1 MKAILLAAGV
11 GRRLSPLTDT
21 TPKTLIRIGSLTVLE
36 RMLDSLIA
44 AGTKDICL
52 VVGHLKDKIKLVVGQ
67 NYKGA
72 AIRYIPNPDYERGSI
87 LSVWAARN
95 CFDDDILLM
104 DSDVIFERAI
114 LEKLAGSKDENC
126 FLIDKNYTESGEEMK
141 IAALD
146 KKVIQI
152 ARRITR
158 EYDEIGE
165 GIGFLKLSVKY
176 RKEFLE
182 VFKSAVARDKDCDY
196 ENALDELVRRI
207 PVGFEDITGLRWTEI
222 DFEAD
227 IEKAK
232 VLDI

>member
-36 RMLDSLIA
+36 RMLDSLIS
-44 AGTKDICL
+44 AGIKDICL

-87 LSVWAARN
+87 LSIWAARN

-104 DSDVIFERAI
+104 DSDVIFERAV
-114 LEKLAGSKDENC
+114 LEKLAGSKNENC
-126 FLIDKNYTESGEEMK
+126 FLMDKNYTESGEEMK

-146 KKVIQI
+146 KKVVQI

-176 RKEFLE
+176 RKEFLD

-207 PVGFEDITGLRWTEI
+207 PVGFEEVTGLRWTEI

-232 VLDI
+232 ALNI

>member
-114 LEKLAGSKDENC
+114 LEKLAGSKNENC

>member
-1 MKAILLAAGV
+1 MKAIILAAGV
-11 GRRLSPLTDT
+11 GRRLKPLTDA
-21 TPKTLIRIGSLTVLE
+21 TPKSLIRIGTSTVLE

-44 AGTKDICL
+44 AGTKNICL
-52 VVGHLKDKIKLVVGQ
+52 VVGHLKDKIKLVIGQ
-67 NYKGA
+67 NYKGV

-87 LSVWAARN
+87 LSVWAARS

-104 DSDVIFERAI
+104 DSDVLFENAI
-114 LEKLAGSKDENC
+114 LEKLVKSKNENC

-141 IAALD
+141 IAALK
-146 KKVIQI
+146 KKVVQI
-152 ARRITR
+152 ARSISR
-158 EYDEIGE
+158 EHDEIGE

-176 RKEFLE
+176 RKEFLD

-207 PVGFEDITGLRWTEI
+207 PVGFEEVTGLRWTEI

-232 VLDI
+232 ALDI

>member
-1 MKAILLAAGV
+1 MKAIILAAGV
-11 GRRLSPLTDT
+11 GRRLSPVTDT
-21 TPKTLIRIGSLTVLE
+21 TPKCLIRVAGATILG

-44 AGTKDICL
+44 AGTNDICL
-52 VVGHLKDKIKLVVGQ
+52 VVGHLKDKIKLVIGQ

-72 AIRYIPNPDYERGSI
+72 EVRYIPNPDYERGSV

-95 CFDDDILLM
+95 YFDDDILLM

-114 LEKLAGSKDENC
+114 LEKLAGSKNENC

-141 IAALD
+141 IAALK
-146 KKVIQI
+146 KKVVQI
-152 ARRITR
+152 ARGISR
-158 EYDEIGE
+158 EHDEIGE
-165 GIGFLKLSVKY
+165 GIGFLKLSAKY
-176 RKEFLE
+176 RKEFLD

-196 ENALDELVRRI
+196 ENALDELVKRI

-232 VLDI
+232 ALDI

>member
-1 MKAILLAAGV
+1 MKAIILAAGV
-11 GRRLSPLTDT
+11 GRRLKPLTDS
-21 TPKTLIRIGSLTVLE
+21 TPKALIRIGTSSVLE

-67 NYKGA
+67 NYKGV

-104 DSDVIFERAI
+104 DSDVIFEDVL
-114 LEKLAGSKDENC
+114 LEKLIKSKNENC
-126 FLIDKNYTESGEEMK
+126 FLMDKNNTESGEEMK
-141 IAALD
+141 IAALN
-146 KKVIQI
+146 KRVVEI
-152 ARRITR
+152 ARRITQKH
-158 EYDEIGE
+158 DEAGE

-176 RKEFLE
+176 RKEFLDI
-182 VFKSAVARDKDCDY
+182 FKSAVARDKDCDY
-196 ENALDELVRRI
+196 ENALDGLVGRI
-207 PVGFEDITGLRWTEI
+207 PVGFEDVTGLKWTEI

-232 VLDI
+232 ALNI

>member
-1 MKAILLAAGV
+1 MRAIILAAGV
-11 GRRLSPLTDT
+11 GKRLRPLTDT
-21 TPKTLIRIGSLTVLE
+21 IPKSLIRISTSTILE
-36 RMLDSLIA
+36 RMLDSLVS
-44 AGTKDICL
+44 AGIKDICI
-52 VVGHLKDKIKLVVGQ
+52 VAGHLKDKIKLLIGS
-67 NYKGA
+67 NYKGVP
-72 AIRYIPNPDYERGSI
+72 ISYILNPDYEKGSI

-114 LEKLAGSKDENC
+114 LEKLAGSKNENC
-126 FLIDKNYTESGEEMK
+126 FLMDKNYTESGEEMK

-146 KKVIQI
+146 KRVVEI

-158 EYDEIGE
+158 EHDKIGE

-176 RKEFLE
+176 RKEFLD
-182 VFKSAVARDKDCDY
+182 VFKNTVARDKDCDY
-196 ENALDELVRRI
+196 ENALDELVKRI
-207 PVGFEDITGLRWTEI
+207 PVGFEDVTGLKWTEI

-232 VLDI
+232 ALNL